1 MKTRLSIVAAAGCAL
16 LLAVP
21 LFAGGTNKNAAKAA
35 SIKAA
40 WAAETLSGK
49 IITVDPANNLVIVR
63 TSDGIPFDLDVTPH
77 TRINTSDRS
86 VNLKD
91 LIMDLNKQ
99 VTVKF
104 IPERRGDVAESIKI
118 TG

>member
-1 MKTRLSIVAAAGCAL
+1 MKTRLSIVAGGCAL

-35 SIKAA
+35 SIRAA
-40 WAAETLSGK
+40 WAPETISGK
-49 IITVDPANNLVIVR
+49 IITVDPGNNLVVIK
-63 TSDGIPFDLDVTPH
+63 TADGTPFDLDVTSH

-86 VNLKD
+86 VALKD

-99 VTVKF
+99 VSVKF
-104 IPERRGDVAESIKI
+104 IPERRGDVAESIRI